1 MNGDANL
8 RMLTRNLISAQL
20 NANQKQVNLIS
31 QRIADGVRRR
41 LMRNIT
47 SNKKP
52 TIKRETVKNETQRLT
67 SIIQRMRTFQS
78 VKTPTLSAQNKKELE
93 AKIRELEANIQK
105 LQEVRK
111 KKAIVTETSN
121 TGTQTQNERPSR
133 NEKELQLA
141 VRPSRNEKELQLAV
155 RPSRNV
161 RNKLV
166 EEVRKLNHPLVR
178 SPRIQKLLLSGKTE
192 NVSKALLALTHSN
205 FNTRVSPVVMKSIR
219 NIQSQLT
226 APKANAPLMIEPPKA
241 NAPLMI
247 EPPKANAPLM
257 IEPPKANAPLAL
269 KAPSRAQQL
278 WRSVNTTRRNR
289 LFNTVNNAMAKNVA
303 NKAAA
308 EKLAAERAA
317 IAMAAAKQRMKTLKF
332 NNIAELNKL
341 KNSVKLPNNNENYR
355 AALNRLKQ
363 KKVSEATKK
372 FDKLYN
378 ELMRRKYYIGANSVT
393 SFIKDLEGLVNN
405 VNQARQQKYESI
417 KNLTNYAI
425 LMGKAN
431 KVSNPNVKEAY
442 HIAKKG
448 WNSKEHTQN
457 HVKQF
462 EKLQK
467 IYNTYYNNK
476 GVPKLGRGRDMN
488 LLRGNKTL
496 TREASRPIILF
507 GGKQVRAA
515 IYQNKAN
522 EGKKYA
528 IPQEQYTLYRING
541 TAPSGKYQVIKMNK
555 FGSNIM

>member
-78 VKTPTLSAQNKKELE
+78 LKTPSLSAQNKKELE

-141 VRPSRNEKELQLAV
+141 VRPSRN
-155 RPSRNV
+155 V

-205 FNTRVSPVVMKSIR
+205 LNKRVSPVVMKSIR

-226 APKANAPLMIEPPKA
+226 APKA

-289 LFNTVNNAMAKNVA
+289 LLNTVKNVMAKNVA

-332 NNIAELNKL
+332 NNITELNKL

-393 SFIKDLEGLVNN
+393 SYIKDLEGLVKN
-405 VNQARQQKYESI
+405 VNQDRQQKYESI

-448 WNSKEHTQN
+448 WNAREHTQN

-496 TREASRPIILF
+496 TREASHVKILF

-528 IPQEQYTLYRING
+528 VPQGQYTLYRING
-541 TAPSGKYQVIKMNK
+541 TAPGGKYQVIKMNK

>member
-1 MNGDANL
+1 MSRYIIMNGDANL

-78 VKTPTLSAQNKKELE
+78 LKTPSLSAQNKKELE

-141 VRPSRNEKELQLAV
+141 VRPSRN
-155 RPSRNV
+155 V

-205 FNTRVSPVVMKSIR
+205 LNKRVSPVVMKSIR

-226 APKANAPLMIEPPKA
+226 APKA

-289 LFNTVNNAMAKNVA
+289 LLNTVKNVMAKNVA

-332 NNIAELNKL
+332 NNITELNKL

-393 SFIKDLEGLVNN
+393 SYIKDLEGLVKN
-405 VNQARQQKYESI
+405 VNQDRQQKYESI

-448 WNSKEHTQN
+448 WNAREHTQN

-496 TREASRPIILF
+496 TREASHVKILF

-528 IPQEQYTLYRING
+528 VPQGQYTLYRING
-541 TAPSGKYQVIKMNK
+541 TAPGGKYQVIKMNK

>member
-1 MNGDANL
+1 
-8 RMLTRNLISAQL
+8 
-20 NANQKQVNLIS
+20 
-31 QRIADGVRRR
+31 
-41 LMRNIT
+41 
-47 SNKKP
+47 
-52 TIKRETVKNETQRLT
+52 
-67 SIIQRMRTFQS
+67 
-78 VKTPTLSAQNKKELE
+78 
-93 AKIRELEANIQK
+93 
-105 LQEVRK
+105 
-111 KKAIVTETSN
+111 
-121 TGTQTQNERPSR
+121 
-133 NEKELQLA
+133 
-141 VRPSRNEKELQLAV
+141 
-155 RPSRNV
+155 
-161 RNKLV
+161 
-166 EEVRKLNHPLVR
+166 
-178 SPRIQKLLLSGKTE
+178 
-192 NVSKALLALTHSN
+192 
-205 FNTRVSPVVMKSIR
+205 
-219 NIQSQLT
+219 
-226 APKANAPLMIEPPKA
+226 
-241 NAPLMI
+241 MI

-289 LFNTVNNAMAKNVA
+289 LLNTVKNVMAKNVA

-378 ELMRRKYYIGANSVT
+378 ELMRRKYDIKASSVT

-417 KNLTNYAI
+417 KNLTKYTI

-448 WNSKEHTQN
+448 WNSREHTQN

-496 TREASRPIILF
+496 IREAGHVGILF
-507 GGKQVRAA
+507 GGKSIRAS
-515 IYQNKAN
+515 IYKNN
-522 EGKKYA
+522 TSGNKYA
-528 IPQEQYTLYRING
+528 IPQGQYTLYRING